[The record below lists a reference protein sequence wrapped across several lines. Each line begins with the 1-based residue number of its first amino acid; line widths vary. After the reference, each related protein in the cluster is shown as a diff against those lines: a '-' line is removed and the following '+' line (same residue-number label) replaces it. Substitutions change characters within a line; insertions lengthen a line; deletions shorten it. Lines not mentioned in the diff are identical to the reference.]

1 MKSVLAL
8 TGSMMLCAVTA
19 LADTQGFRSLA
30 TTASKIE
37 SSASSLA
44 MDLKG
49 KKKALPDRDALK
61 SRVEDLGK
69 DLEALRT
76 SMEELDRTAAS
87 NLSAK
92 QSEDWERVKLK
103 VQIMGV
109 FQEQKSKLLA
119 SEEWNAESKK
129 QLELA
134 AASIALRAKLL
145 QKTASRL

>member
-30 TTASKIE
+30 NTAGKIE

-49 KKKALPDRDALK
+49 KKPLPDRDALK

-76 SMEELDRTAAS
+76 SMEELDRTAAA

-92 QSEDWERVKLK
+92 QREDWERVKLK

-119 SEEWNAESKK
+119 SEEWNAQSKK
-129 QLELA
+129 QLEQA

>member
-1 MKSVLAL
+1 MNSVLAL
-8 TGSMMLCAVTA
+8 TGSMMLCAVAA

-30 TTASKIE
+30 TTAGKIE

-49 KKKALPDRDALK
+49 KKTLPDRDALK
-61 SRVEDLGK
+61 SRVEEIGK
-69 DLEALRT
+69 DLEALRA
-76 SMEELDRTAAS
+76 SMEELDRAAAA

-92 QSEDWERVKLK
+92 QREDWERVKIK
-103 VQIMGV
+103 VQVMGV
-109 FQEQKSKLLA
+109 FHEQKSKLLA
-119 SEEWNAESKK
+119 SEEWNSESKK

-134 AASIALRAKLL
+134 AASIAVRAKLL